1 MNSYQKNNSP
11 ILFLGIGIFFW
22 AVAATY
28 AYLIQNTLRDL
39 MFNLG
44 GIHPLINL
52 LTLEIIYLGIFIA
65 LFYGLLHFLKVKD
78 PNLLNLNFFMIG
90 LIILGQILQF
100 LGPMINSKFHTT
112 QYFPHSSD
120 YYTYIHENIFCQIII
135 GGFNLA
141 LYLCLGWMIYANR
154 NLILGKNQ
162 DPIERIGDY

>member
-1 MNSYQKNNSP
+1 MMSRNSFNP

-39 MFNLG
+39 IFNFG
-44 GIHPLINL
+44 GIHPLLHL
-52 LTLEIIYLGIFIA
+52 LMLEIIYLGIFIVM
-65 LFYGLLHFLKVKD
+65 LFALLHLLKVKN
-78 PNLLNLNFFMIG
+78 PNLLHLNFFMIG

-100 LGPMINSKFHTT
+100 LGPMINSKFHAD
-112 QYFPHSSD
+112 QYFPNSSD
-120 YYTYIHENIFCQIII
+120 YYTFIHENIFCQIII

-141 LYLCLGWMIYANR
+141 LYLFLGWIIYAHR